1 MRHVPFSVWRLTF
14 AYALMMAGGA
24 MMVLIAGIIG
34 TTIAPSPGLATLPIA
49 LTVVGVAASTLPT
62 GQLMQRF
69 GRRAVFIAYGVL
81 AVLAGLAA
89 ALSLLQ
95 DSFAG
100 FCLAAMAI
108 GWSSAAGHQYR
119 FAALELVP
127 APQAAAAT
135 SALLLGGILGAF
147 VGPELAL
154 FGRSLLAVEFAGSY
168 LLLAVSYVV
177 GTLIVAGYRE
187 PRHAVAHN
195 EIAGRPLRVI
205 LRNPVVVL
213 AIASAAMSYALMSF
227 VMTATPISMHQ
238 HAGHSLEATKW
249 VIQAHIAAMYLPSL
263 VFAALHARFGL
274 QRLLWLGV
282 ACFALTLVVALAQQ
296 ALWAWFLSL
305 ILLGLGWN
313 LLFLGGTNL
322 LPQGY
327 QPVERFRVQAMN
339 DFLAFTVQA
348 TVALGS
354 GWFLFRF
361 GWHGVLWTGVALL
374 LAYVLLL
381 WRCRQVSPRL
391 RSGG

>member
-1 MRHVPFSVWRLTF
+1 
-14 AYALMMAGGA
+14 
-24 MMVLIAGIIG
+24 
-34 TTIAPSPGLATLPIA
+34 
-49 LTVVGVAASTLPT
+49 
-62 GQLMQRF
+62 
-69 GRRAVFIAYGVL
+69 
-81 AVLAGLAA
+81 
-89 ALSLLQ
+89 
-95 DSFAG
+95 
-100 FCLAAMAI
+100 
-108 GWSSAAGHQYR
+108 
-119 FAALELVP
+119 
-127 APQAAAAT
+127 
-135 SALLLGGILGAF
+135 
-147 VGPELAL
+147 
-154 FGRSLLAVEFAGSY
+154 
-168 LLLAVSYVV
+168 
-177 GTLIVAGYRE
+177 VAGYRE